1 MLNGVGE
8 FQRILVLGGKSE
20 IALSILEKIPASEDA
35 EIYLC
40 GRDMSESTCPIY
52 LKQFQTYNIETDFT
66 EIDESKKV
74 LEKVFEAGDIDLVI
88 FAYATLGDENLQLDS
103 SLFEHVLNT
112 NFYSQAILLN
122 EVYSQL
128 SDQKHG
134 QILLISSVA
143 GMRPRRRNFVY
154 GVSKFGVDF
163 IAQGLQKISPINNL
177 YITILRP
184 GFVHTKMTSG
194 LSVAPFATNKD
205 VVAKIALKGLRRKKR
220 IVYAP
225 RILLLVMT
233 VLRLLPERLF
243 RILDK

>member
-1 MLNGVGE
+1 MLNSVGE

-20 IALSILEKIPASEDA
+20 LALSILEKIPASEDA

-40 GRDMSESTCPIY
+40 GRDMSESTLPTY
-52 LKQFQTYNIETDFT
+52 LQRFQNHCVEVDFT
-66 EIDESKKV
+66 EIDVSKNT
-74 LEKVFEAGDIDLVI
+74 LEKIFETGDIDLVI
-88 FAYATLGDENLQLDS
+88 FAYATLGDENLQLES

-154 GVSKFGVDF
+154 GVSKLGVDF
-163 IAQGLQKISPINNL
+163 IAQGLQKVSHVNNL

-205 VVAKIALKGLRRKKR
+205 VVAKIAVKGLKRKKR

-225 RILLLVMT
+225 KILLLVMS